1 MKGIR
6 QLVAESGSTKTIW
19 SLIEG
24 DRLLWSSRTLGLNP
38 YFVDFKKL
46 CEILQSLRNDLP
58 DHSFEQIYFYG
69 SGCSNP
75 AMKNLISEA
84 FSSVFPK
91 IKIEVDTDLIAAARA
106 LFGSNSGIV
115 AILGTG
121 ASCGLFNGEYF
132 SDYVPS
138 LGFSLGDE
146 GSAGYFGKY
155 IVRDY
160 YYKILPTEI
169 SSYIDNHFDM
179 DIDNTLNRLYKNEQ
193 GNAYIASFASV
204 LAEFS
209 THIYT
214 KYLIEKGIKSFVR
227 LQLGYFDSIEL
238 KKIGIVG
245 TVAAIHQKTISEILT
260 REGWELVKVIKEPM
274 DLLIAYHMQSR

>member
-1 MKGIR
+1 MR
-6 QLVAESGSTKTIW
+6 QLVAESGSTKTSW
-19 SLIEG
+19 SLLEG
-24 DRLLWSSRTLGLNP
+24 DRLVWSGSTLGMNP
-38 YFVDFKKL
+38 YFVDLKKL
-46 CEILQSLRNDLP
+46 CEILRSLRNNLP

-75 AMKNLISEA
+75 AMKSLILKA
-84 FSSVFPK
+84 FSTEFSNF
-91 IKIEVDTDLIAAARA
+91 KIEVDTDLMAAARA

-121 ASCGLFNGEYF
+121 ASCGLFDGEHF
-132 SDYVPS
+132 SDYVPA

-179 DIDNTLNRLYKNEQ
+179 DIDNTLNRLYKKEQ

-204 LAEFS
+204 LSEFS
-209 THIYT
+209 THFYS
-214 KYLIEKGIKSFVR
+214 KHLIEEGIESFVK
-227 LQLGYFDSIEL
+227 LQLRHFDSIEI

-245 TVAAIHQKTISEILT
+245 TVAAIHQKTIRKILS
-260 REGWELVKVIKEPM
+260 RQGWELVKVIKEPM
-274 DLLIAYHMQSR
+274 ELLTSYHMQNR

>member
-1 MKGIR
+1 MR
-6 QLVAESGSTKTIW
+6 QLVAESGSTKTSW
-19 SLIEG
+19 SLLEG
-24 DRLLWSSRTLGLNP
+24 DRLVWSGSTLGMNP
-38 YFVDFKKL
+38 YFVDLKKL
-46 CEILQSLRNDLP
+46 CEILRSLRNNLP

-75 AMKNLISEA
+75 AMKSLILKA
-84 FSSVFPK
+84 FSTEFSNF
-91 IKIEVDTDLIAAARA
+91 KIEVDTDLMAAARA

-121 ASCGLFNGEYF
+121 ASCGLFDGEHF
-132 SDYVPS
+132 SDYVPA

-179 DIDNTLNRLYKNEQ
+179 DIDNTLNRLYKKEQ

-204 LAEFS
+204 LSEFS
-209 THIYT
+209 THFYS
-214 KYLIEKGIKSFVR
+214 KHLIEEGIESFVK
-227 LQLGYFDSIEL
+227 LQLRHFDSIEI

-245 TVAAIHQKTISEILT
+245 TVAAIHQKIIRKILS
-260 REGWELVKVIKEPM
+260 RQGWELVKVIKEPM
-274 DLLIAYHMQSR
+274 ELLTSYHMQNR